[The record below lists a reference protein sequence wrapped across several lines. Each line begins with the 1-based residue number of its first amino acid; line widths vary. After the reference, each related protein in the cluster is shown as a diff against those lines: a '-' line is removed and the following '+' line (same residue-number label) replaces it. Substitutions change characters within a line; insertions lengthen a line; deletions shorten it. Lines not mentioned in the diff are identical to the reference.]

1 MSSYVFLVECSDF
14 SEAQVLKSFLESQG
28 FHPKVRDEQFRSVA
42 PHLQNLLG
50 KLIIEIPEVEFL
62 LASESL
68 EKLEIAKPKE
78 SLTNASQTDSD
89 REQHLLFTQSL
100 AKKAVTNAIIG
111 CIFIPLICNLYS
123 LILSWRVVREERPL
137 TSVSGKR
144 LIIAILFNSLGFY
157 IWLTMGAKYFLQRL

>member
-14 SEAQVLKSFLESQG
+14 SEAQVLKSFLESQD

-42 PHLQNLLG
+42 PHMQNLLG
-50 KLIIEIPEVEFL
+50 KLVIEVPEVEFL
-62 LASESL
+62 KASEAL
-68 EKLEIAKPKE
+68 EKLEISKSKE
-78 SLTNASQTDSD
+78 HLTLASQADT
-89 REQHLLFTQSL
+89 EQEHQQFTQGL

-111 CIFIPLICNLYS
+111 CIFIPLLCNLYS
-123 LILSWRVVREERPL
+123 LVLSWRVVREERPL

-144 LIIAILFNSLGFY
+144 LILAILFNSLGFY